1 MMKYLLALSLALGIG
16 CATFAQDEET
26 AEAVVEIEA
35 AADAAVG
42 SPAGTDSETVA
53 VSENESPA
61 DDAVTSN
68 DVEDLEDVDIGIETE
83 TDDTPV
89 DGASEEGVEEA
100 VVEEEP
106 AAENEI
112 AEDSQTEQKQAETR
126 PMVTLKT
133 SQGDITIEL
142 YPDKAP
148 DTVANFLQYVADG
161 FYNGTVFHR
170 VIDGFMIQGGGFT
183 EQMQQKQTRRP
194 VKNEA
199 ANGLKNERGTL
210 AMARTGDPHSA
221 TAQFFINVKD
231 NDFLNYTSSDPRGF
245 GYCVFGKVISGMDT
259 VDKIKGVRTSTQ
271 GFFENVP
278 VDPVVIIEA
287 TENAK

>member
-26 AEAVVEIEA
+26 AEVATEIET
-35 AADAAVG
+35 AADTAVEQAAI
-42 SPAGTDSETVA
+42 
-53 VSENESPA
+53 A
-61 DDAVTSN
+61 DAEPEAEA
-68 DVEDLEDVDIGIETE
+68 VEDIADA
-83 TDDTPV
+83 P
-89 DGASEEGVEEA
+89 VEEA
-100 VVEEEP
+100 VATDVIEE
-106 AAENEI
+106 AAAETSAASENEI
-112 AEDSQTEQKQAETR
+112 AEKVETEQEQPETL

-161 FYNGTVFHR
+161 FYNGTIFHR

-183 EQMQQKQTRRP
+183 GDMQQKQTRRP

-199 ANGLKNERGTL
+199 ANGLKNTRGTL
-210 AMARTGDPHSA
+210 AMARTPDPHSA

-245 GYCVFGKVISGMDT
+245 GYCVFGKVVSGMDT
-259 VDKIKGVRTSTQ
+259 VDKIKGTRTSTQ
-271 GFFENVP
+271 GPFENVP
-278 VDPVVIIEA
+278 VEPVVIIEA
-287 TENAK
+287 TETAK